1 MAQPGLAWRLA
12 TGNDTT
18 MTTEPF
24 DLDDPALRDK
34 AVRAARGAEPFDI
47 LLSGATLADVATNE
61 LRMADIGL
69 VGPLVASVHDHG
81 ARADAAT
88 KLHLPGR
95 VLAPGLIDMHVHI
108 ESSMVTPR
116 GYAEIVVPQGTTTI
130 CWDPH
135 EIGNVSGIEGVR
147 WAIAASRDLPLRVL
161 VLAPSCVPS
170 APGLEMAGAEFN
182 RAEMRQMLSW
192 PEVVGVAEIMDMRGV
207 VQRTAKMRDI
217 VDEGLASGKLVCGHA
232 RGLKGAELQ
241 AFAAAGISSDHE
253 ITSGEDLLAKLRAG
267 FAIELRGSHDY
278 VLPEAVAALQRLPH
292 LPQTLSLCT
301 DDIFPDDLI
310 SAGGVIDLMR
320 RLVRYGLKPIDAIR
334 AATLN
339 AAMRLGRR
347 DLGLIA
353 PGRRADIIALGDLR
367 NFEVEHAFVSGRHVA
382 ANGELITPLRADPG
396 GAPTS
401 TMRLHPLS
409 DDDFLLPTGGVR
421 DGSVDMRSIVTPRF
435 SKWGHATVAIHNGRA
450 TLPPGASLMAVIHR
464 HGRASPAP
472 RLAII
477 EDWGE
482 FRGAIAT
489 TVSHDSHNL
498 TVFGR
503 DSRDMAA
510 AANAL
515 IEVGGGMAVVK
526 HAQVLALLPLP
537 VCGLLS
543 EAQPAEVASGFEAL
557 KLATNEVA
565 QWKPPLRTFKAI
577 VGATLAC
584 NPGPHLTDL
593 GLTDGTTGEVFA
605 TDLAH

>member
-1 MAQPGLAWRLA
+1 
-12 TGNDTT
+12 

-24 DLDDPALRDK
+24 DLDEPALRDK

-47 LLSGATLADVATNE
+47 LISGATLADVATNE

-69 VGPLVASVHDHG
+69 VGPLIASVHEHG

-88 KLHLPGR
+88 KLDLPGR
-95 VLAPGLIDMHVHI
+95 VLAPGLIDTHVHI

-116 GYAEIVVPQGTTTI
+116 SYAEVVVPQGTTTI

-135 EIGNVSGIEGVR
+135 EIGNVSGIEGLR

-182 RAEMRQMLSW
+182 RAEMREMLSW
-192 PEVVGVAEIMDMRGV
+192 PEIIGVAEVMDMRGV
-207 VQRTAKMRDI
+207 IQRSPKMRDI
-217 VDEGLASGKLVCGHA
+217 VGEGLASGKLVCGHA
-232 RGLKGAELQ
+232 RGLEGPELQ
-241 AFAAAGISSDHE
+241 AFAAAGITSDHE

-267 FAIELRGSHDY
+267 LTIELRGSHDY
-278 VLPEAVAALQRLPH
+278 VLPDAVALLRRLPH

-310 SAGGVIDLMR
+310 SAGGVIDLVR
-320 RLVRYGLKPIDAIR
+320 RLARYGLKPIDAIR

-353 PGRRADIIALGDLR
+353 PGRRADIIALGDLGD
-367 NFEVEHAFVSGRHVA
+367 FEVEQVFASGRHVA
-382 ANGELITPLRADPG
+382 ANGELITPPRADPG

-401 TMRLHPLS
+401 TMRLDPLCP
-409 DDDFLLPTGGVR
+409 DDFLLPTGGAR
-421 DGSVDMRSIVTPRF
+421 DGRVDMRSIVTPRF
-435 SKWGHATVAIHNGRA
+435 SKWGHASVIVHDGRA
-450 TLPPGASLMAVIHR
+450 MVPKGASLMAVIHR
-464 HGRASPAP
+464 HGRASPTP

-477 EDWGE
+477 EDWDE
-482 FRGAIAT
+482 FAGAIAT

-503 DSRDMAA
+503 DPVDVAA

-515 IEVGGGMAVVK
+515 IKAGGGMVVVK
-526 HAQVLALLPLP
+526 HGQVLALLPLP

-543 EAQPAEVASGFEAL
+543 EAEPEAVAGEFAAL
-557 KLATNEVA
+557 KMATNEVA
-565 QWKPPLRTFKAI
+565 EWKPPLRTFKAI

-605 TDLAH
+605 TALSPTR